1 MGSRGRSIRLRIYF
15 LVAIPL
21 ITMLGLFAY
30 VAYTSI
36 NYWLTLD
43 KAPSLIKATDVPMT
57 RFVSL
62 LQDERRAAVVYL
74 SHPDA
79 ASLSVY
85 QSAVMATKAGALTLD
100 IAINSSG
107 TQSSTSPQESAAI
120 TRMIGSVNGMTGL
133 RTAVKNEELTPL
145 DALGAYTK
153 IIMEQSAVFQA
164 EANSTTDAAAATEGL
179 GLIATVSTREDIDEQ
194 DAVLAGALASG
205 SLTPADRVV
214 FDQAAG
220 RQQDDT
226 ALYTNLL
233 TPAELRTFDA
243 ALNSLAPTTVQNDLT
258 TVQQGVEG
266 GATLRQLGLTPAAW
280 QKLTG
285 AVSNGNYQGGLSASG
300 GELSYV
306 QQIANDAKRRVWEVA
321 VFGLAG
327 LILTLLVSILL
338 GRSINR
344 RLTALRRSAL
354 TLAEEQLPAVVSRL
368 RRGESVDV
376 AAEAPPLRVGSD
388 EIGQVGQAIDTVR
401 QTAIRSA
408 VDEARLRQGVNDMF
422 RNLARRSQSLLQ
434 RQLAVLDGMER
445 KATDPDV
452 LEDLFKMDHLT
463 TRMRRHAEG
472 LIILSGAPPGRGW
485 SAPVKLIDVMRGAIS
500 EVEDYARVTVSTQSR
515 AALSGSAVTDVI
527 HLLAE
532 LIENATTLSP
542 PFTQVRVSGEA
553 VASGFA
559 IEIEDRGLG
568 MTPQRMA
575 ELNERL
581 ARPPEINP
589 TNTEQLGLF
598 VVGQLAR
605 RHGISVTLRQSPYGG
620 TTAVALIP
628 DRLIVDEGPAAITAG
643 GPPVA
648 AGVPTPNSGYGMNEA
663 YPGNGTYAG
672 SGAYAS
678 NGAYGADGSYGA
690 YGPYGAS
697 GGTGAGTGAFQQP
710 YGADGSGLPVPS
722 FSPSGYPGGP
732 PDPGNTM
739 GGQGGYPGYGGY
751 GGYPEPTPPQAPG
764 APAAPGAPGNWQGPG
779 GPQGPGGW
787 QGQGGVP
794 GGGSDIR
801 ISGPMRLRSAMGGT
815 GAAGAPSAPG
825 AGRGR
830 HGGARCQWSP
840 TSRLPGPAHLR
851 HRPSTSSPRC
861 TAANRAARRHP
872 APATPPTPSRMRTR
886 APGPPI
892 HSRPMAPATG
902 SRQPG
907 SRRTATGTS
916 TATARVSSRRA
927 PAVAATRTTRGC
939 RAGCGKPAS
948 LRSSARPPRRAR
960 PVPRAPAFPRR
971 PRRRCRTCGTLCR
984 QCSAGGSKAGHRA
997 NGTRRAAAMETNRR
1011 YQVSQLDWLLDDL
1024 VLRVAHIERAVFLS
1038 QDGLALGASR
1048 GLDQADAEHLAAL
1061 AAGFQSLARGAGRHF
1076 GGGEVRQTIIEMSS
1090 GFLFVTAAGQGTCLA
1105 VLTGA
1110 EADVGLVAYEMAVLV
1125 QRTGDHLQ
1133 VNMRTQ
1139 SALSGS

>member
-354 TLAEEQLPAVVSRL
+354 TLAEEQLPSVVSRL

-434 RQLAVLDGMER
+434 RQLTVLDGMER

-515 AALSGSAVTDVI
+515 AALAGSAVTDVI

-628 DRLIVDEGPAAITAG
+628 DRLIEDEGLAAITAG

-739 GGQGGYPGYGGY
+739 GGRGGYPGY

-764 APAAPGAPGNWQGPG
+764 APGAAGAPGAPGNWQGPG

-815 GAAGAPSAPG
+815 GAAGTPSAPG

-830 HGGARCQWSP
+830 HGGGEVPVVTDVPVTR
-840 TSRLPGPAHLR
+840 PGAPEAPPFDVFTPL
-851 HRPSTSSPRC
+851 HRSEQGG
-861 TAANRAARRHP
+861 AA
-872 APATPPTPSRMRTR
+872 
-886 APGPPI
+886 APGT
-892 HSRPMAPATG
+892 SNAPYPQSYADP
-902 SRQPG
+902 R
-907 SRRTATGTS
+907 TGTS
-916 TATARVSSRRA
+916 DPQPSYGPGYGQPAAGQPAYGDGNIHGDGPGVQQAGPGDSGDTDYKGLPRRVRQASLA
-927 PAVAATRTTRGC
+927 PQ
-939 RAGCGKPAS
+939 
-948 LRSSARPPRRAR
+948 LRSS
-960 PVPRAPAFPRR
+960 
-971 PRRRCRTCGTLCR
+971 
-984 QCSAGGSKAGHRA
+984 
-997 NGTRRAAAMETNRR
+997 
-1011 YQVSQLDWLLDDL
+1011 
-1024 VLRVAHIERAVFLS
+1024 
-1038 QDGLALGASR
+1038 
-1048 GLDQADAEHLAAL
+1048 
-1061 AAGFQSLARGAGRHF
+1061 
-1076 GGGEVRQTIIEMSS
+1076 
-1090 GFLFVTAAGQGTCLA
+1090 TAAGPTGTAGASVPPAASASLSDMRNTLSAMQRGWQQGRSQ
-1105 VLTGA
+1105 G
-1110 EADVGLVAYEMAVLV
+1110 
-1125 QRTGDHLQ
+1125 QRDTEGSGD
-1133 VNMRTQ
+1133 
-1139 SALSGS
+1139 GD

>member
-1 MGSRGRSIRLRIYF
+1 M
-15 LVAIPL
+15 
-21 ITMLGLFAY
+21 
-30 VAYTSI
+30 
-36 NYWLTLD
+36 
-43 KAPSLIKATDVPMT
+43 
-57 RFVSL
+57 
-62 LQDERRAAVVYL
+62 
-74 SHPDA
+74 
-79 ASLSVY
+79 
-85 QSAVMATKAGALTLD
+85 
-100 IAINSSG
+100 
-107 TQSSTSPQESAAI
+107 
-120 TRMIGSVNGMTGL
+120 
-133 RTAVKNEELTPL
+133 
-145 DALGAYTK
+145 
-153 IIMEQSAVFQA
+153 
-164 EANSTTDAAAATEGL
+164 
-179 GLIATVSTREDIDEQ
+179 
-194 DAVLAGALASG
+194 
-205 SLTPADRVV
+205 
-214 FDQAAG
+214 
-220 RQQDDT
+220 
-226 ALYTNLL
+226 
-233 TPAELRTFDA
+233 
-243 ALNSLAPTTVQNDLT
+243 
-258 TVQQGVEG
+258 
-266 GATLRQLGLTPAAW
+266 
-280 QKLTG
+280 
-285 AVSNGNYQGGLSASG
+285 
-300 GELSYV
+300 
-306 QQIANDAKRRVWEVA
+306 WEVA

-434 RQLAVLDGMER
+434 RQLTVLDGMER

-628 DRLIVDEGPAAITAG
+628 DRLIEDEGPTAITAG

-678 NGAYGADGSYGA
+678 NGAYGPDGPTGLTA
-690 YGPYGAS
+690 HTGP
-697 GGTGAGTGAFQQP
+697 TGLTGRM
-710 YGADGSGLPVPS
+710 GLR
-722 FSPSGYPGGP
+722 GHWCG
-732 PDPGNTM
+732 DRRL
-739 GGQGGYPGYGGY
+739 
-751 GGYPEPTPPQAPG
+751 
-764 APAAPGAPGNWQGPG
+764 PAALRRRRLRPAGAQLLAVRVPGRTAGPG
-779 GPQGPGGW
+779 QHDGRPGRL
-787 QGQGGVP
+787 P
-794 GGGSDIR
+794 
-801 ISGPMRLRSAMGGT
+801 RLR
-815 GAAGAPSAPG
+815 
-825 AGRGR
+825 
-830 HGGARCQWSP
+830 
-840 TSRLPGPAHLR
+840 RLPRADSPA
-851 HRPSTSSPRC
+851 
-861 TAANRAARRHP
+861 
-872 APATPPTPSRMRTR
+872 
-886 APGPPI
+886 
-892 HSRPMAPATG
+892 
-902 SRQPG
+902 
-907 SRRTATGTS
+907 
-916 TATARVSSRRA
+916 
-927 PAVAATRTTRGC
+927 
-939 RAGCGKPAS
+939 
-948 LRSSARPPRRAR
+948 
-960 PVPRAPAFPRR
+960 
-971 PRRRCRTCGTLCR
+971 
-984 QCSAGGSKAGHRA
+984 SAGG
-997 NGTRRAAAMETNRR
+997 
-1011 YQVSQLDWLLDDL
+1011 
-1024 VLRVAHIERAVFLS
+1024 
-1038 QDGLALGASR
+1038 
-1048 GLDQADAEHLAAL
+1048 
-1061 AAGFQSLARGAGRHF
+1061 ARGAGGAGELAGTWRPAGAGGLAGTGRRAGRRLGHPHLRPDAAAERHGRY
-1076 GGGEVRQTIIEMSS
+1076 GGGGGDVRAGRRPRTARQRRGAS
-1090 GFLFVTAAGQGTCLA
+1090 GHRRPGYPAR
-1105 VLTGA
+1105 
-1110 EADVGLVAYEMAVLV
+1110 
-1125 QRTGDHLQ
+1125 RT
-1133 VNMRTQ
+1133 
-1139 SALSGS
+1139 